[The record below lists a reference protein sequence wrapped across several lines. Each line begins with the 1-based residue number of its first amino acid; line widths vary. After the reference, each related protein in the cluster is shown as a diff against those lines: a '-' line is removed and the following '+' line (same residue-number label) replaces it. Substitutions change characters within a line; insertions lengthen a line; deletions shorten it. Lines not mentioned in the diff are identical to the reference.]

1 MRLGFTLLELI
12 IAVAILGGVM
22 TTISMSLR
30 TATGAAAAIDLR
42 GDLNTRAWT
51 AVRTIADAVRNGQ
64 VTSIDTTNGSLSYK
78 AITDL
83 SGSSVVPSAIVTI
96 ISQVQVT
103 EGGETFNRLQT
114 STGTMTLP
122 LADRIATTF
131 IPIDAITLPNY
142 GLTAPTYP
150 GFLIARIGNIV
161 VIGVTVE
168 GRDPSN
174 VRNPDGTFSQYRASA
189 MTLVTLRN

>member
-12 IAVAILGGVM
+12 IAIAILGGVM

-64 VTSIDTTNGSLSYK
+64 VTAVDTTNGILSYK

-83 SGSSVVPSAIVTI
+83 SGSSVVPSATVTI
-96 ISQVQVT
+96 ISLV
-103 EGGETFNRLQT
+103 
-114 STGTMTLP
+114 
-122 LADRIATTF
+122 
-131 IPIDAITLPNY
+131 PISGLSHFPN
-142 GLTAPTYP
+142 
-150 GFLIARIGNIV
+150 
-161 VIGVTVE
+161 
-168 GRDPSN
+168 
-174 VRNPDGTFSQYRASA
+174 
-189 MTLVTLRN
+189 LVTQLAPVHRA